1 MTFESGASGDARIVV
16 SGRNTQPGKRW
27 RGNRRIDTRLQRL
40 RSPFYRRTRSLGPL
54 RNRSATGFWA
64 KLAPRKTAG
73 EFAAREP
80 GETRVS
86 QLVQSVSRLFRGGES
101 GVIGSPGLERSVP
114 EALCCL
120 SFARASKTGNTRGP
134 RDLLFAGATHSS
146 LTGGVTGVSRR
157 DERRGGDV
165 NPDGSV
171 VRECWCIN
179 GSICECDWEKEGD
192 G

>member
-114 EALCCL
+114 EAL
-120 SFARASKTGNTRGP
+120 
-134 RDLLFAGATHSS
+134 
-146 LTGGVTGVSRR
+146 
-157 DERRGGDV
+157 
-165 NPDGSV
+165 SV
-171 VRECWCIN
+171 VSLLRVHRKLETREDR
-179 GSICECDWEKEGD
+179 GICYSPAQLTVVTVV
-192 G
+192 